1 MAHAEHPTIRD
12 YSKKSHMMG
21 HREYRVSPTPL
32 LWHGENNN
40 LIYQAFM
47 VLQSALVAVLLV
59 AGMDKF
65 VGILANWTDYLMPI
79 IPQILGTTAKS
90 FLYVVGICE
99 IVIAVGIALWPRVF
113 SWVVMA
119 WLGAIIFNLLLLGQ
133 HYDIVLRDFGLAV
146 AAFALSRLSNLKE
159 EVPVVVSETN
169 EFSAPELAH

>member
-1 MAHAEHPTIRD
+1 MAHVERPIKD
-12 YSKKSHMMG
+12 YGKKSELLR

-47 VLQSALVAVLLV
+47 VLQSALVAVPLV

-65 VGILANWTDYLMPI
+65 VEIFANWTDYLAPV
-79 IPQILGTTAKS
+79 IPQLFGMTSQS
-90 FLYVVGICE
+90 FMYFVGICE
-99 IVIAVGIALWPRVF
+99 IIIAVGVALWPRTF
-113 SWVVMA
+113 SYVVML
-119 WLGAIIFNLLLLGQ
+119 WFGAIIFNLLILGK

-159 EVPVVVSETN
+159 EVPVVVSEPT